1 MAAAIVDDPPGHL
14 EWPFMADW
22 VRSTTT
28 AYWHSGSQNLNLL
41 IDRYGGSY
49 LTGVGRLRKFNV
61 TAPRYSDRRPLLPGT
76 AIYGC

>member
-22 VRSTTT
+22 VWATTT

-49 LTGVGRLRKFNV
+49 LTGVGREE
-61 TAPRYSDRRPLLPGT
+61 SSMLLLVGSPTGST
-76 AIYGC
+76 